1 MSIDL
6 TFIGQ
11 IVVFLTLV
19 WLMKKHLYG
28 PLNEMME
35 ERARK
40 IAEGLAAAEAGQE
53 QRKKAEAEV
62 ERQLAKARA
71 EAQAILSRAE
81 SRAAEI
87 NEEAVHKARSDAE
100 QILAAA
106 REEIAAETERARQA
120 LRGEVASIAMAAAE
134 QIIQAELDAKRHTAL
149 IESIIERE
157 YGKA

>member
-28 PLNEMME
+28 PMNELME
-35 ERARK
+35 ARSRK
-40 IAEGLAAAEAGQE
+40 IAEGLAAAEAGQD
-53 QRKKAEAEV
+53 
-62 ERQLAKARA
+62 AKARA
-71 EAQAILSRAE
+71 EAEVEKQLAKARRDAQAILSKAE

-100 QILAAA
+100 QIIAAGK
-106 REEIAAETERARQA
+106 EEIAAEVERARQA
-120 LRGEVASIAMAAAE
+120 LRSEVASIALSAAE
-134 QIIQAELDAKRHTAL
+134 QIVQAELDAKRHTAL

-157 YGKA
+157 YQQA